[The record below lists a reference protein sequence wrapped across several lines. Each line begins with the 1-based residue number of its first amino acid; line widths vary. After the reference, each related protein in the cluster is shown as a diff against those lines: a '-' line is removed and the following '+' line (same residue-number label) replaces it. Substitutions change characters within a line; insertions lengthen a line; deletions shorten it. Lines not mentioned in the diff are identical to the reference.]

1 MKRVFYL
8 SLCMSFILLS
18 QIGCQTVLPE
28 RPEESDSAIE
38 SDEDWV
44 FDWDDLESRIIELS
58 NVALRDE
65 NSTELHSLKSEI
77 KSFLTDDDDQRASS
91 REYWTAVLNTNLIF
105 FEQEYGENAQ
115 VQTLIDESIELL
127 EQSDYPA
134 VETNALLA
142 ILYRAKIDYDEE
154 QTFALFS
161 KMQDALDIAIEADPA
176 NLRVLLAQ
184 VFIGVHPV
192 LGFSIDIDVQ
202 ASIDTAL
209 KSEYEADGDSMTP
222 TWGLPLL
229 YGLAI
234 GRLLEAKKVTEAF
247 ELTVLAIDRCPDDM
261 TIQYYGRLFQVEDA
275 TVEP

>member
-8 SLCMSFILLS
+8 SLCTSFILLS
-18 QIGCQTVLPE
+18 QIGCQTVETEHPD
-28 RPEESDSAIE
+28 ESDSDVE
-38 SDEDWV
+38 SDGDWV

-65 NSTELHSLKSEI
+65 SSTELQSLKSQI
-77 KSFLTDDDDQRASS
+77 NSFQSDEDDQRASS

-105 FEQEYGENAQ
+105 FEQEYGEGAQ

-127 EQSDYPA
+127 EQSNYA
-134 VETNALLA
+134 TVETNALLA
-142 ILYRAKIDYDEE
+142 ILYRAKIDYDEG

-176 NLRVLLAQ
+176 NLRALLAQ

-202 ASIDTAL
+202 ACIDTAL
-209 KSEYEADGDSMTP
+209 TSKYEVDGDSMTP

-234 GRLLEAKKVTEAF
+234 GRLLEARKVTEAY
-247 ELTVLAIDRCPDDM
+247 ELTVQAMDRCPDDM

>member
-1 MKRVFYL
+1 MKRVFYV
-8 SLCMSFILLS
+8 SLCVSLSLLS
-18 QIGCQTVLPE
+18 QIGCQTVPTE

-58 NVALRDE
+58 NIALRDE
-65 NSTELHSLKSEI
+65 SSTELQSLKSQI
-77 KSFLTDDDDQRASS
+77 NSFQTDDDDQRASS

-105 FEQEYGENAQ
+105 FEQEYGESAQ
-115 VQTLIDESIELL
+115 VQTLIDESIQLL
-127 EQSDYPA
+127 EQSDYPT

-142 ILYRAKIDYDEE
+142 ILYRAKIDYDEG

-192 LGFSIDIDVQ
+192 RGFSIDIDVQ
-202 ASIDTAL
+202 ANIDTAL
-209 KSEYEADGDSMTP
+209 TSNYEVDGDSMAP

-234 GRLLEAKKVTEAF
+234 GRLLEAKKVTEAY
-247 ELTVLAIDRCPDDM
+247 ELTVQAIDRCPNDM
-261 TIQYYGRLFQVEDA
+261 TIQYYGRLFQVEE
-275 TVEP
+275 TTTEP